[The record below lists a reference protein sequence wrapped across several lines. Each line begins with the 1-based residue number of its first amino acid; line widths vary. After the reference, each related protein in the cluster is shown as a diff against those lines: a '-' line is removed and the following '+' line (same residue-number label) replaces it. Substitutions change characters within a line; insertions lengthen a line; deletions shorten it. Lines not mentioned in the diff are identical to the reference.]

1 MYTLKRYKVGEP
13 MVADH
18 YYSANP
24 KSELI
29 TKQWQFPL
37 REHLFTFNS
46 SKGVFSKD
54 RVDFGSQ
61 LLIETFVEPEV
72 DGELLDLGCGY
83 GPIGIAL
90 AYHFPNRHVT
100 LVDVN
105 ERAVLLAQKNAMENN
120 TKNVTIM
127 QSNGFERVEGQQF
140 VAIVMN
146 PPIRAGKKL
155 VHTLYKE
162 SKQHLVSGGELW
174 IVIQKKQGAP
184 STIHYLSTMFTTVE
198 VVHRK
203 KGYHIVRAINN

>member
-1 MYTLKRYKVGEP
+1 